1 MKNRRVWLIGGICL
15 MVIGLLFS
23 MPAFLRYQQALGTP
37 KVAASPFTQKSE
49 QPAPASNQDGS
60 VVYQEGKP
68 VRIQIPSLGIN
79 LPVADGRF
87 NAATK
92 KWTLSNDKAH
102 YAVKTPLPNN
112 AAGNTFVYGHN
123 RPGVFKKLAQIKLG
137 EEAIITVEDGR
148 EFVYVFKGA
157 YETDPNDDSVF
168 NYQGP
173 PMLTVQTCSGL
184 WYQNRQL
191 FTFDL
196 KEIQE

>member
-1 MKNRRVWLIGGICL
+1 

-49 QPAPASNQDGS
+49 QPAPASDQDGS
-60 VVYQEGKP
+60 AVYQEGKP
-68 VRIQIPSLGIN
+68 VRIRIPSLGID

-112 AAGNTFVYGHN
+112 AGGNTFVYGHN